1 MTVTLIINNKGD
13 EWVSTKINIDEAI
26 SSNLKVG

>member
-13 EWVSTKINIDEAI
+13 EWLSTKINIDEAI
-26 SSNLKVG
+26 SSSLEVG

>member
-13 EWVSTKINIDEAI
+13 EWVSTKINIVKAI
-26 SSNLKVG
+26 SFSLKVG